1 MMVGY
6 SLTTEILKVSHVRIA
21 KPKLTL
27 NIREKLYI
35 KVSKSLW
42 QERTKIMHLVFLWK
56 HLPTSKNF

>member
-21 KPKLTL
+21 KPKLTR
-27 NIREKLYI
+27 NVREKLYI

-42 QERTKIMHLVFLWK
+42 QGRTKIMHLAFL
-56 HLPTSKNF
+56 